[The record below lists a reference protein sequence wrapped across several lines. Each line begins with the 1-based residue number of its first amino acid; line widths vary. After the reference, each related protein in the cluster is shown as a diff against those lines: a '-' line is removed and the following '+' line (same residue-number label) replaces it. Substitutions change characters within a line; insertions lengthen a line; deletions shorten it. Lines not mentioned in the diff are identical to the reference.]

1 MLLGMQKKD
10 HAKSTW
16 ESAEAWY
23 TDKLVLC
30 VLRFI
35 KAEENATL
43 MKANFMGSGRKEE
56 AVCAQGMQ
64 THQESIKGQ
73 GNKCRCWH
81 LKLCILLGKWEIVE
95 ATILCRKRERRVRLC
110 PMWFKK
116 KKKRTRKSVI
126 WVMPQ
131 VKAIFAFLET
141 IFYEEG
147 LS

>member
-43 MKANFMGSGRKEE
+43 MKANFMGSRRKEE

-73 GNKCRCWH
+73 GNKCRC
-81 LKLCILLGKWEIVE
+81 
-95 ATILCRKRERRVRLC
+95 
-110 PMWFKK
+110 
-116 KKKRTRKSVI
+116 
-126 WVMPQ
+126 
-131 VKAIFAFLET
+131 
-141 IFYEEG
+141 
-147 LS
+147 